1 MPFFLAEI
9 IPQTDVEPLL
19 QLVQTSRLSNGGGTA
34 ISRYEKGSELGRP
47 QTYCALSFGIQL
59 PLVTSYIDDA
69 ACVGEFRTIL
79 L

>member
-19 QLVQTSRLSNGGGTA
+19 QLVQTSRLINGGGTA

-47 QTYCALSFGIQL
+47 QTYCALAMANTTVRL
-59 PLVTSYIDDA
+59 ENEVTDPNPSVMNLAYQ
-69 ACVGEFRTIL
+69 
-79 L
+79 